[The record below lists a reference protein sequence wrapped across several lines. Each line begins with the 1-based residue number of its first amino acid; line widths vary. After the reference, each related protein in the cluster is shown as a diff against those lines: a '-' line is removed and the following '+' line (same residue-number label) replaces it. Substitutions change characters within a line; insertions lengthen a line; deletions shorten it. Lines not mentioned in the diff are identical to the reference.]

1 MPTTYKI
8 LGQQAPLI
16 ITDTLLYA
24 VPSSPATQTIVSS
37 IVVANR
43 GTTEA
48 TFRVRVAPNG
58 AAATNNQY
66 IYYDVPIA
74 MNDTFIATVGIT
86 MDAQDEIWVYGGG
99 TGGGNLTF
107 QVYGSELT

>member
-8 LGQQAPLI
+8 LGQVAPLAT
-16 ITDTLLYA
+16 TDTLLYV
-24 VPSSPATQTIVSS
+24 VPGSTQTIVSS
-37 IVVANR
+37 IIVCNR

-58 AAATNNQY
+58 AVAANSQY
-66 IYYDVPIA
+66 VYYDVPIA

-86 MDAQDEIWVYGGG
+86 MDPSDTINVYAGG
-99 TGGGNLTF
+99 TGSSNLTF

>member
-8 LGQQAPLI
+8 LGQVAPSAT
-16 ITDTLLYA
+16 TDTLLYT
-24 VPSSPATQTIVSS
+24 VPASTQTIVSS
-37 IVVANR
+37 IIVCNR

-58 AAATNNQY
+58 AGATSSQY
-66 IYYDVPIA
+66 IYYDVLIA
-74 MNDTFIATVGIT
+74 GNDTFIATVGIT
-86 MDAQDEIWVYGGG
+86 MDPSDTINVYAGG
-99 TGGGNLTF
+99 TGAANLTF